1 MLEYLT
7 RSKVVIQMMFGHIY
21 LSSCVTDLF
30 VRFCTVP
37 DIKGNRPEQYGSFRA
52 EIVQHIINSLDHFN
66 SNDYITE

>member
-37 DIKGNRPEQYGSFRA
+37 DIKNNRPDNYSSFRA
-52 EIVQHIINSLDHFN
+52 EIVQHVINSLDHHN
-66 SNDYITE
+66 ANDFFTE